1 MELSVGTRL
10 VSAHA
15 VVEVGGEVDVYTAP
29 RLRDRLNEVVGSGQQ
44 HLVVDLTKVD
54 FLDSTGLGV
63 LVGAYRRLDRTGGTL
78 VLVCP
83 HEKLLKIFRIAG
95 LESVFKI
102 YRTVPEATA
111 SSPSADG

>member
-1 MELSVGTRL
+1 MELSVDTRL
-10 VSAHA
+10 VSTHA
-15 VVEVGGEVDVYTAP
+15 VVEVGGEVDVFTAP

-44 HLVVDLTKVD
+44 HLIVDLTKVD

-63 LVGAYRRLDRTGGTL
+63 LVGVNRRLERAGGTV

-95 LESVFKI
+95 LLTVFKI
-102 YRTVPEATA
+102 YRTVLEATA
-111 SSPSADG
+111 AAPSSDG

>member
-1 MELSVGTRL
+1 MELSVGIRL

-63 LVGAYRRLDRTGGTL
+63 LVGAYRRLDRTGGSL

-111 SSPSADG
+111 ASPPTDG